1 MTYLRAVLLV
11 AGKDL
16 RVELRSREQLVT
28 LLFFALLVLVVFN
41 FAFDF
46 TVIDF
51 VTLGPGVLWVAFIF
65 SGVLAIG
72 RSFQIE
78 REQDR
83 IQGILLSPIDRS
95 AFYLGKVAATVLFMA
110 VVEILIV
117 PVAVVMF
124 NFRFS
129 GRILLAILALLLN
142 TVGFAAVGTLF
153 AAMTTSTRRSELLLP
168 LLLFPRPCRSRW
180 PPSRRRATSWPGARS
195 PPTGTG
201 SRCPPPT
208 MSSFSRRPSCCSITS
223 SRTRSLSRWWYHRG
237 R

>member
-1 MTYLRAVLLV
+1 MSYLRAVLLV

-16 RVELRSREQLVT
+16 RVELRSREQAVT

-51 VTLGPGVLWVAFIF
+51 ATLGPGVLWVAFMF

-78 REQDR
+78 REQGR
-83 IQGILLSPIDRS
+83 IEGIRLAPIDRS
-95 AFYLGKVAATVLFMA
+95 AFYLGKVAATVLFMTA
-110 VVEILIV
+110 VQSVLV

-129 GRILLAILALLLN
+129 GRIALAILALVLN
-142 TVGFAAVGTLF
+142 TIGFAAVGTLF
-153 AAMTTSTRRSELLLP
+153 AAMLLRSRSRDVLLP
-168 LLLFPRPCRSRW
+168 IVLYPITVPVIIAGVRGTAALLQPEPDL
-180 PPSRRRATSWPGARS
+180 AAAGAWAAMLVS
-195 PPTGTG
+195 FDVVFITLALWTFEAV
-201 SRCPPPT
+201 
-208 MSSFSRRPSCCSITS
+208 MSD
-223 SRTRSLSRWWYHRG
+223 G
-237 R
+237 A

>member
-1 MTYLRAVLLV
+1 VTYLRAVLLV
-11 AGKDL
+11 AEKDL
-16 RVELRSREQLVT
+16 KVELRSREQVVT

-65 SGVLAIG
+65 SGVLAIS

-83 IQGILLSPIDRS
+83 IQGILLAPIDRS

-110 VVEILIV
+110 AVETILV

-124 NFRFS
+124 NFRFN
-129 GRILLAILALLLN
+129 GHTALVVLAFILN
-142 TVGFAAVGTLF
+142 TIGFAAVGTLF
-153 AAMTTSTRRSELLLP
+153 AAMTTSTRRAELLLP
-168 LLLFPRPCRSRW
+168 LLLFPAAVPVALAAVKTTTHLLAGHPFAAYSHW
-180 PPSRRRATSWPGARS
+180 VL
-195 PPTGTG
+195 
-201 SRCPPPT
+201 
-208 MSSFSRRPSCCSITS
+208 MSAAYDVIF
-223 SRTRSLSRWWYHRG
+223 LAAAVLLFDEALEE
-237 R
+237 

>member
-1 MTYLRAVLLV
+1 VSYLRVVLLV

-16 RVELRSREQLVT
+16 RVELRSREQLVN

-51 VTLGPGVLWVAFIF
+51 VSLGPGVLWVAFIF

-83 IQGILLSPIDRS
+83 IQGILLAPIDRS
-95 AFYLGKVAATVLFMA
+95 AFYLGKVVATVLFMA
-110 VVEILIV
+110 VVEVLIV
-117 PVAVVMF
+117 PIAVVMF

-129 GRILLAILALLLN
+129 AAVILVILALVLN
-142 TVGFAAVGTLF
+142 TIGFAAVGTLF

-168 LLLFPRPCRSRW
+168 LLLFPAAVPVALSAVKTTSHLLAGRPL
-180 PPSRRRATSWPGARS
+180 
-195 PPTGTG
+195 
-201 SRCPPPT
+201 
-208 MSSFSRRPSCCSITS
+208 SSYGHWLQMTAAYDIIF
-223 SRTRSLSRWWYHRG
+223 LAAAVLLFDYVLED
-237 R
+237 

>member
-1 MTYLRAVLLV
+1 VTYLRAVLLV
-11 AGKDL
+11 AGRDL
-16 RVELRSREQLVT
+16 RVELRSREQAVT

-65 SGVLAIG
+65 SGVLAIS
-72 RSFQIE
+72 RSFQVE

-83 IQGILLSPIDRS
+83 IQGILMAPIDRS

-110 VVEILIV
+110 AVEAILV

-129 GRILLAILALLLN
+129 ARIAFVILALILN

-153 AAMTTSTRRSELLLP
+153 AAMTTSTRRAELLLP
-168 LLLFPRPCRSRW
+168 LLLFPAAVPVALAAVKTTAHLLAGRPFAAYGHW
-180 PPSRRRATSWPGARS
+180 VG
-195 PPTGTG
+195 
-201 SRCPPPT
+201 
-208 MSSFSRRPSCCSITS
+208 MSAAYDLIFLAAAVLLCDYV
-223 SRTRSLSRWWYHRG
+223 LED
-237 R
+237 

>member
-1 MTYLRAVLLV
+1 VSYLRAVLLV

-16 RVELRSREQLVT
+16 RVELRSREQAVT

-51 VTLGPGVLWVAFIF
+51 VTLGPGVLWVAFMF
-65 SGVLAIG
+65 SGVLAIS

-83 IQGILLSPIDRS
+83 IQGILLAPIDRS

-110 VVEILIV
+110 AVEAILV
-117 PVAVVMF
+117 PIAVVMF

-129 GRILLAILALLLN
+129 GRIALVILALILN
-142 TVGFAAVGTLF
+142 TIGFAAVGTLF
-153 AAMTTSTRRSELLLP
+153 AAMTTSTRRAELLLP
-168 LLLFPRPCRSRW
+168 LLLFPAAVPVALSAVKTTTHLLAGRPFAAYGHW
-180 PPSRRRATSWPGARS
+180 VQ
-195 PPTGTG
+195 
-201 SRCPPPT
+201 
-208 MSSFSRRPSCCSITS
+208 MSAAYDVIF
-223 SRTRSLSRWWYHRG
+223 LAAAVLLFDYVLDD
-237 R
+237 

>member
-1 MTYLRAVLLV
+1 MSYLRAVLLV

-16 RVELRSREQLVT
+16 RVELRSREQAVT

-51 VTLGPGVLWVAFIF
+51 ATLGPGVLWVAFMF

-83 IQGILLSPIDRS
+83 IEGIRLAPIDRS
-95 AFYLGKVAATVLFMA
+95 AFYLGKVAATVLFMTA
-110 VVEILIV
+110 VQSVLV

-129 GRILLAILALLLN
+129 GRIALAILALVLN
-142 TVGFAAVGTLF
+142 TIGFAAVGTLF
-153 AAMTTSTRRSELLLP
+153 AAMTTSTRRAELLLP
-168 LLLFPRPCRSRW
+168 LLLFPAAVPVALAAVKTTTHLLAGRPFAAYAHW
-180 PPSRRRATSWPGARS
+180 VQ
-195 PPTGTG
+195 
-201 SRCPPPT
+201 
-208 MSSFSRRPSCCSITS
+208 MSAAYDVIF
-223 SRTRSLSRWWYHRG
+223 LAAAVLLFDYVLED
-237 R
+237 